1 MLMSEPP
8 MFDRSDRVRVIG
20 TAHISSSSVAAVKAQ
35 IESFQPDIV
44 AVELCS
50 SRHTALTSN
59 RRLDKEGLLK
69 VVKEGK
75 APLVML
81 QSLLA
86 AEQRKMGLDEGEQPG
101 AELLAAVKT
110 AEEANLEVALIDRDI
125 QTTLRRAWK
134 RMKFFEKVK
143 ILWSLLGDDEDED
156 APEVSQLLED
166 QDLLSSLMEELKTFS
181 PGAGAVLI
189 DERDAY
195 LAGKIAALEQGS
207 DLRILA
213 VVGAGHLK
221 GIEAHLSE
229 STQPQEA
236 ELKELEV
243 LPKRGRF
250 AKAIPWILPVLV
262 MGMVAY
268 FASQGEAE
276 DLLTLFTVWTA
287 ANAVFAA
294 IGCIIARG
302 HPLAILTAALASPI
316 TSLNPTLAAGWF
328 AGYVQLKL
336 REPTAE
342 DLQNFLKMDDLG
354 AFWSNRAG
362 RVLLVTALTNLGSMA
377 GAWVAA
383 AGYLGGLGN

>member
-1 MLMSEPP
+1 MSEPP

-166 QDLLSSLMEELKTFS
+166 QDLLSSLMEELKIFS

>member
-294 IGCIIARG
+294 LGCIIARG